1 MSVSDRVIAISVG
14 AFAAVAYLVAGAGL
28 ATDYD
33 YFGRLAAAFLA
44 GHWWLDEAP
53 SWLNELIAC
62 GDGRWCVVYPPLPA
76 ILSLPFVPFV
86 PSAYAQVL
94 ASRVAGGASATP
106 LYLALRAY
114 GAPKAWSIAGT
125 LLSAFG
131 TTLFFSSVDGRTW
144 YAAHAA
150 SIGFAAAGF
159 LVAARGGRPAL
170 AGALVGIAALGR
182 LPVAAAT
189 PGLALLL
196 ARRAGLSYRRA
207 LGGMVLGGLPFAL
220 VYAGYNLL
228 RWGTPFDAGYAR
240 LIEDDV
246 FFTQGLFSP
255 LYLPRQLV
263 ALFLEPPDIVPATP
277 FFLIPHYVG
286 MSLFLTTPAFLWIF
300 LALREVRRDAVVA
313 ATGVAALGALLPDL
327 LHGTVGFQQ
336 FGYRF
341 SIDAQ
346 PFLVALAISGDGLR
360 HGAWR
365 RWPRLL
371 FIAAI
376 VLSFAVNLY
385 ATIAITRF
393 GYWD

>member
-28 ATDYD
+28 ARDYD

-76 ILSLPFVPFV
+76 ILSLPFAPFV

-94 ASRVAGGASATP
+94 ASRVAGGASAAP

-131 TTLFFSSVDGRTW
+131 TTLFFSSVDGRAW

-150 SIGFAAAGF
+150 SIGFAASGF

-170 AGALVGIAALGR
+170 AGALLGVAALGR

-196 ARRAGLSYRRA
+196 ARRAGSRGARRPPAGPAPWDRRLPAVRLSLLDRRPA
-207 LGGMVLGGLPFAL
+207 
-220 VYAGYNLL
+220 
-228 RWGTPFDAGYAR
+228 
-240 LIEDDV
+240 
-246 FFTQGLFSP
+246 
-255 LYLPRQLV
+255 LPRG
-263 ALFLEPPDIVPATP
+263 A
-277 FFLIPHYVG
+277 
-286 MSLFLTTPAFLWIF
+286 
-300 LALREVRRDAVVA
+300 RD
-313 ATGVAALGALLPDL
+313 
-327 LHGTVGFQQ
+327 Q
-336 FGYRF
+336 R
-341 SIDAQ
+341 
-346 PFLVALAISGDGLR
+346 
-360 HGAWR
+360 
-365 RWPRLL
+365 
-371 FIAAI
+371 
-376 VLSFAVNLY
+376 
-385 ATIAITRF
+385 
-393 GYWD
+393 